1 MVTVVEGSRGRVI
14 LALLALEIGVVVAMG
29 IAGQWSG
36 QQPNRVRAS
45 NSTLVERLR
54 LTDLALWSGTS
65 YCRHP
70 SQADLFAPHGDHPSA
85 LDHFP
90 AGSVVPPPP
99 LAPGQAAQDVS
110 AHNLE
115 VEQP

>member
-1 MVTVVEGSRGRVI
+1 MVMVVEGSWGRVI
-14 LALLALEIGVVVAMG
+14 LALIALEIGAVVAVG
-29 IAGQWSG
+29 FAGRSSTEQS
-36 QQPNRVRAS
+36 NRVRAS
-45 NSTLVERLR
+45 NSTLVEQLR

-85 LDHFP
+85 MDHFP

-99 LAPGQAAQDVS
+99 VAPTEAA
-110 AHNLE
+110 HTLE
-115 VEQP
+115 REQP